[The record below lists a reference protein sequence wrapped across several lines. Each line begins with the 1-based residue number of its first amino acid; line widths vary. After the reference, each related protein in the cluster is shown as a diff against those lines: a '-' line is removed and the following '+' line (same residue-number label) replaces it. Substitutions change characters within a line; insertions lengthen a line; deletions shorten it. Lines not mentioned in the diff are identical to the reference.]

1 MLLGGYL
8 EGRLGPFKIPTWQ
21 AEVAKQVLAWQPHRH
36 SNGQTLLTVQPG
48 YFLNT
53 LVTWSPDTGLLLV
66 QGAQRFLVVTWG
78 RLGPLPLILYHEL

>member
-8 EGRLGPFKIPTWQ
+8 GARLGPFKIHTWQ

-48 YFLNT
+48 VVFKHLGYLESRYGP
-53 LVTWSPDTGLLLV
+53 VVSSGCSALLGGYL
-66 QGAQRFLVVTWG
+66 GDIF
-78 RLGPLPLILYHEL
+78 GPLPFFL